1 MICRGHGRLSRKYKE
16 WHTLPPPKGLE
27 AWLLDWHSSTDLSNG
42 HPCDGAGAK
51 ANFKAQKYS
60 PGDWFTKTFGVLP

>member
-1 MICRGHGRLSRKYKE
+1 MPRTWPVIQKIQRVAHP
-16 WHTLPPPKGLE
+16 TPPPEGLE

-51 ANFKAQKYS
+51 ANFMAQKCS